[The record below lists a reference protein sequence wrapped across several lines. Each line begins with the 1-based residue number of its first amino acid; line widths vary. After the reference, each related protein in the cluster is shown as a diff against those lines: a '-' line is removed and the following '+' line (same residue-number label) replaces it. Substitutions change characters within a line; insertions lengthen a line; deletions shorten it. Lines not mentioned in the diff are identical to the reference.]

1 MYMIN
6 RCSLLMII
14 AKIRPLPFE
23 HFDCYNNTDERKAIR
38 KHSLLGR
45 TAASVLS
52 KLFIS
57 GNEICH
63 TDAP

>member
-23 HFDCYNNTDERKAIR
+23 HFDCYNNTDERESHQEAQPAWENS
-38 KHSLLGR
+38 SLG
-45 TAASVLS
+45 
-52 KLFIS
+52 FI
-57 GNEICH
+57 EAVH
-63 TDAP
+63 QW